1 MGLAA
6 RSKKKIEARVRRD
19 IMSKPMRS
27 NAAVLL
33 AGVMIDGQGG
43 RQVLVPVWSWV
54 RTLPR
59 QAMLFWPQCGLFD
72 AGCG

>member
-1 MGLAA
+1 
-6 RSKKKIEARVRRD
+6 
-19 IMSKPMRS
+19 MSKPMRS
-27 NAAVLL
+27 IAAVLL

-59 QAMLFWPQCGLFD
+59 QAMLFLAAVWIIRRWLRITCRFFRREALNG
-72 AGCG
+72 GSG